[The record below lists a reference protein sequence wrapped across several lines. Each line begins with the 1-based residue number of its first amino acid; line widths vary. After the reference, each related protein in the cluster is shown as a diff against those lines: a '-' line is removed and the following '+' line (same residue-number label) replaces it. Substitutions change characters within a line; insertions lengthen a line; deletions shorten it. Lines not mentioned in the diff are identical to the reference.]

1 MNRIFDQML
10 SKYDVSTKTDK
21 LNALHEVMQE
31 IALAALYRAQF
42 FERAAFYGGTCLR
55 IFHKL
60 PRFSEDMDF
69 SLLAKDDSF
78 TLEPYFEAIES
89 EFHAYGRQVDIVRK
103 DKKVASKVESAF
115 LKDNTEVY
123 NIQFKTEKTV
133 KIKIEV
139 DKDPPLEFG
148 TEHKLLMLPF
158 SFMARCFDISG
169 LYAGKMHALLF
180 RQWRSRVKGRD
191 WYDFE
196 WYVRNGHQLDFK
208 HLKKRALQKG
218 YEAAEEFDT
227 AVFTTLLKE
236 KIEKTDINH
245 VIADVRPFIKD
256 TAQLQIWSTDYFLQL
271 ADMIQFKADA

>member
-10 SKYDVSTKTDK
+10 SKYDANTKADK

-42 FERAAFYGGTCLR
+42 FDKAAFYGGTCLR

-78 TLEPYFEAIES
+78 SLEPYFVAIER
-89 EFHAYGRQVDIVRK
+89 EFYAYGRQVEIVLK
-103 DKKVASKVESAF
+103 AKKKATSVESAF

-139 DKDPPLEFG
+139 DKDPPLGFS

-158 SFMARCFDISG
+158 SFMARCFDVPG

-196 WYVRNGHQLDFK
+196 WYVRNGHQLDFN
-208 HLKKRALQKG
+208 HLKKRSLQKG
-218 YEAAEEFDT
+218 YSGGIELEP
-227 AVFTTLLKE
+227 AVFLSLLKE
-236 KIEKTDINH
+236 KIKSTNLDH
-245 VIADVRPFIKD
+245 VIADVRPFVRNREELK
-256 TAQLQIWSTDYFLQL
+256 IWSTDYFLQL
-271 ADMIQFKADA
+271 ADMIQFK